1 MPYFRF
7 LTYDRWIIYNMRP
20 DYAIE
25 KLTISEAI
33 KMQKEM
39 DLEDAEEAIV
49 AGDTVSLS
57 QAAMGGA

>member
-1 MPYFRF
+1 M
-7 LTYDRWIIYNMRP
+7 
-20 DYAIE
+20 E